1 MTRVF
6 TTSHIIL
13 VGLIIIPWLT
23 SCVHTRKFRDKQ
35 GRVIAGSIATME
47 TVNINGTS
55 QSIWFRSLNTKDPAL
70 IILSGGPG
78 ISESALF
85 RHYNSA
91 LEQYFLVVY
100 WDQRGAGRSYHS
112 NIPVQ
117 SMTIS
122 QFLCDLNVVIDLVRQ
137 RFGKDKVV
145 LLGHSWGTV
154 LGTIYAYQHPE
165 KVSAYVGIGQ
175 MVDKRAG
182 DRIQCQFA
190 LSGARKRKNRRA
202 VDELQ
207 AICPVP
213 PSVDAELT
221 LGGWVAQFGG
231 TFYGNL
237 SKKDLIWAAL
247 STDEAN
253 LINLIKFGQ
262 GNRFSLDALWDEYS
276 TVNLTYYQCF
286 KVPIFFLLGRH
297 DWHVPSVLAARYFAH
312 IKAPYKKLVWF
323 EKSGHNPPFSQP
335 QKFNEIMIHEVLPWA
350 AGEHH

>member
-1 MTRVF
+1 FVF
-6 TTSHIIL
+6 FFS
-13 VGLIIIPWLT
+13 
-23 SCVHTRKFRDKQ
+23 SRRRHTRSKRDWSSD
-35 GRVIAGSIATME
+35 VCS
-47 TVNINGTS
+47 S
-55 QSIWFRSLNTKDPAL
+55 DL
-70 IILSGGPG
+70 
-78 ISESALF
+78 
-85 RHYNSA
+85 
-91 LEQYFLVVY
+91 FLVVY
-100 WDQRGAGRSYHS
+100 WDQRGSGRSYHS

-122 QFLCDLNVVIDLVRQ
+122 QFLRDLNVVIDLVRQ

-175 MVDKRAG
+175 MSDKQAG

-247 STDEAN
+247 STDETN
-253 LINLIKFGQ
+253 LIDLIKFGQ
-262 GNRFSLDALWDEYS
+262 GNRFSLDALWD
-276 TVNLTYYQCF
+276 
-286 KVPIFFLLGRH
+286 
-297 DWHVPSVLAARYFAH
+297 
-312 IKAPYKKLVWF
+312 
-323 EKSGHNPPFSQP
+323 
-335 QKFNEIMIHEVLPWA
+335 
-350 AGEHH
+350 